1 MKLEKLGTDVYL
13 QTDFNTNDYT
23 NHPGNIIKAII
34 RAVRCLWP
42 V

>member
-13 QTDFNTNDYT
+13 QTDLNTNDYR
-23 NHPGNIIKAII
+23 NHPDNMIKAII
-34 RAVRCLWP
+34 RAVCCPWP